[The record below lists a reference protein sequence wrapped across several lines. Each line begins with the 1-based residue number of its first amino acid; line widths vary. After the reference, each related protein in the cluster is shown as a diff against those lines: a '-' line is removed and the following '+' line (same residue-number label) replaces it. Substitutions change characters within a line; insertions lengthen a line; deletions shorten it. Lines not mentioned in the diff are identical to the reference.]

1 MGGNRENLE
10 MGAGTPPSVRGSIY
24 KKKVVLD
31 LGPDRR
37 MVAGIRKEVLTPPTP
52 PPFPPPKRAYPA
64 QGGRRAK
71 METFLQQLFSATKSL
86 GLTQKH
92 PGSDPL
98 G

>member
-10 MGAGTPPSVRGSIY
+10 MGAGTPPSVRGYIY

-52 PPFPPPKRAYPA
+52 PTPPPSPPPKERTQPRGV
-64 QGGRRAK
+64 GGPK
-71 METFLQQLFSATKSL
+71 WKIFFNNCLLLQN
-86 GLTQKH
+86 H
-92 PGSDPL
+92 
-98 G
+98 